1 MPDQTTYY
9 KISER
14 KLKELLEIELI
25 YTALDNADVDK
36 WEKYNGAIKDFKDL
50 IVSHYLPQS
59 SDIDILKKIAEIK
72 MQDYKKV

>member
-1 MPDQTTYY
+1 MSNEPIYY

-36 WEKYNGAIKDFKDL
+36 WEKYDQAIKEYKDL
-50 IVSHYLPQS
+50 IVDHYLPKS
-59 SDIDILKKIAEIK
+59 SDLDILSKIAEIK
-72 MQDYKKV
+72 VKDYKKV